1 MNCHICGAPLN
12 QIVTDLPFKL
22 GQRRIVIFKDL
33 PVLQCD
39 GCGEF
44 LLEDIVMARVDVIL
58 NRADAEAELEI
69 LRYAA

>member
-1 MNCHICGAPLN
+1 MNCHICGTPLKHV
-12 QIVTDLPFKL
+12 VTDLPFKL
-22 GQRRIVIFKDL
+22 EQKRIVIFKDL

-44 LLEDIVMARVDVIL
+44 LLEDTVMAKVEAIL
-58 NRADAEAELEI
+58 NRSNTETELEI

>member
-1 MNCHICGAPLN
+1 MNCHTCGTPLN
-12 QIVTDLPFKL
+12 HIVTDLPFKL
-22 GQRRIVIFKDL
+22 EQKRIVIFKDL

-44 LLEDIVMARVDVIL
+44 LLEDAVMAKLEAIL
-58 NRADAEAELEI
+58 YRPNTETELEI

>member
-1 MNCHICGAPLN
+1 MNCHTCGTSLN

-22 GQRRIVIFKDL
+22 EQKRIVIFKDL

-39 GCGEF
+39 SCGEF
-44 LLEDIVMARVDVIL
+44 LLEDVVMARVEAIL
-58 NRADAEAELEI
+58 NRANTETELEI